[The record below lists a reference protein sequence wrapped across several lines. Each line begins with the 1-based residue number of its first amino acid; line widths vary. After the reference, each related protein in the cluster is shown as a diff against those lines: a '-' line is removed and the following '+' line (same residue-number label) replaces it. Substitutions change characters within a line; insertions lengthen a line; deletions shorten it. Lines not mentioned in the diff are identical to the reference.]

1 MCPNIR
7 HQGFEMLDISA
18 AQRCGF
24 FFLSL
29 TNYFC
34 RGNFSDQNY
43 FIGCMLT
50 NAAELS
56 TLSLFPHHAGFC
68 KDAYGDV

>member
-1 MCPNIR
+1 MCPNIG

-29 TNYFC
+29 INCFC
-34 RGNFSDQNY
+34 RGNFSNQNY
-43 FIGCMLT
+43 VIGCMLT
-50 NAAELS
+50 NAAEL
-56 TLSLFPHHAGFC
+56 TLTLFSRHTRFC
-68 KDAYGDV
+68 KDVYGDV